1 MIDPHDLFTKPMISE
16 ARKLCFPMRNDRV
29 NVIERDVIL
38 PNMDHINKV
47 TGQENDSRYMAY
59 LLNYLIDSG
68 KL

>member
-1 MIDPHDLFTKPMISE
+1 
-16 ARKLCFPMRNDRV
+16 
-29 NVIERDVIL
+29 
-38 PNMDHINKV
+38 MDHINKV